1 MSALD
6 VPAGPLHIGFAPKL
20 SSENFKCA
28 FTGAEGWGSYRQ
40 HREAGSQVHEIALK
54 HGQLRVKTL
63 SFELAPKAHLAGT
76 VVRVA
81 GKTLPANASQNGARL
96 KVTLTEPVQLQ
107 AGSML
112 EVRCAVSV

>member
-1 MSALD
+1 MLFRSPNA
-6 VPAGPLHIGFAPKL
+6 PLAP
-20 SSENFKCA
+20 
-28 FTGAEGWGSYRQ
+28 
-40 HREAGSQVHEIALK
+40 
-54 HGQLRVKTL
+54 TL